1 LARERGGSKN
11 KQGRRVG
18 RPNSRSSYFV
28 NGPTCAGLRLRQ
40 GRNTE
45 KTSREL
51 KLCLKKVF
59 IYFFYLDFA
68 KIYGPLEFL
77 QNYTYAVV
85 VHGVRDI
92 TSWPTAVGAASNGL
106 LGLTAA
112 CHDVRSLT
120 PWAMAVGAYRQAAA
134 CPQVTPQ
141 ATAVCM
147 DALRR

>member
-1 LARERGGSKN
+1 M
-11 KQGRRVG
+11 
-18 RPNSRSSYFV
+18 SSYFV

-134 CPQVTPQ
+134 CPPGN
-141 ATAVCM
+141 TAGHGGMYGCAAAVGFF
-147 DALRR
+147 LTFQFLKH